1 MAVHRAAWANHHV
14 EAAWLTRECAS
25 AGRVATAWNRKAAN
39 LRAGDLRLRCVTAA
53 SGLRN
58 VMLSVMLRSS
68 LSCDGNHENGE
79 SEDESFH
86 ANLKWVS

>member
-1 MAVHRAAWANHHV
+1 
-14 EAAWLTRECAS
+14 
-25 AGRVATAWNRKAAN
+25 

-68 LSCDGNHENGE
+68 LSCHGNHENGE